1 MAQLSYAH
9 SKNFTFLAGY
19 GFDNPLNRDL
29 KGAIAAG
36 VPSDQQYL
44 LNHRTYFTVI
54 HLIWADF
61 YSGFEWQHVWS
72 EWSANEKFQGD
83 NYMLSFWYNF

>member
-1 MAQLSYAH
+1 
-9 SKNFTFLAGY
+9 
-19 GFDNPLNRDL
+19 

-54 HLIWADF
+54 HPIWADF

-72 EWSANEKFQGD
+72 EWSTNEKFQGD
-83 NYMLSFWYNF
+83 KLYVVLLVQLLIRMLKMVPNCVLASDKSST